1 MHTLI
6 LGGSGFI
13 GFALA
18 KQLASEGHRLTLVD
32 NLSRGKMDQEFSEF
46 LSQNPEFNFIELD
59 LTEPIPGKLLPNKYN
74 YVFLLA
80 AVVGVKY
87 TSEKPLDV
95 LYTNTLIVKN
105 VLDWFNDKSAK
116 KLIYAST
123 SETYAGSVELGV
135 AKIPTGES
143 VPLSIVDIFNPRFSY
158 AISKIWGEHAVI
170 LAGEKAGFDFNI
182 VRFHN
187 IYGPRMGME
196 HVIPELCLRAIKK
209 ENPFKVFGTEQYRA
223 FCYIEDAV
231 KGLILVAKNSETKR
245 IINIGNDQ
253 EEIKIS
259 SLVDMILQLR
269 DYTPKKEIHK
279 SPVGSV
285 SRRCPDLAKLKSIG
299 FNPKF
304 PLLKGLKLTYQW
316 YKENGLK
323 ITE

>member
-18 KQLASEGHRLTLVD
+18 KQLVAEGHQLTLVD
-32 NLSRGKMDQEFSEF
+32 NLSRGKMDREFSEF
-46 LSQNPEFNFIELD
+46 LSQNLQVNFIELD
-59 LTEPIPGKLLPNKYN
+59 LTTPIPEQTLPYN
-74 YVFLLA
+74 YNYIFLLA

-87 TSEKPLDV
+87 TTEKPLDV
-95 LYTNTLIVKN
+95 LYINTLIVKN
-105 VLDWFNDKSAK
+105 VLDWVNDKNTNK
-116 KLIYAST
+116 FIFAST
-123 SETYAGSVELGV
+123 SETYAGSVDLGV

-170 LAGEKAGFDFNI
+170 LAGEKAGFNFDI

-187 IYGPRMGME
+187 VYGPRMGME
-196 HVIPELCLRAIKK
+196 HVIPELCIRAIKK
-209 ENPFKVFGTEQYRA
+209 ENPFKVFGTDQYRA

-231 KGLILVAKNSETKR
+231 QGLIVIAKNSGNRR

-259 SLVDMILQLR
+259 TLVDMILKMG
-269 DYTPKKEIHK
+269 DHAPKKDIYE
-279 SPVGSV
+279 SPRGSV
-285 SRRCPDLAKLKSIG
+285 PRRCPDLTTLKSIG
-299 FNPKF
+299 FNQKVA
-304 PLLKGLKLTYQW
+304 LSKGLELTYQW
-316 YKENGLK
+316 YKENELSG
-323 ITE
+323 

>member
-95 LYTNTLIVKN
+95 LNINTLIVKN
-105 VLDWFNDKSAK
+105 VLDWFNGRTTSKF
-116 KLIYAST
+116 IFAST
-123 SETYAGSVELGV
+123 SETYAGSVELGI
-135 AKIPTGES
+135 AKIPTKES
-143 VPLSIVDIFNPRFSY
+143 VPLSVVDIFNPRFSY

-170 LAGEKAGFDFNI
+170 LAGEKAGFDFDI

-187 IYGPRMGME
+187 VYGPRMGME
-196 HVIPELCLRAIKK
+196 HVIPELCIRAIKK
-209 ENPFKVFGTEQYRA
+209 ENPFKVFGAEQYRA
-223 FCYIEDAV
+223 FCYIDDAV
-231 KGLILVAKNSETKR
+231 QGLIVVAKNSGTKR

-253 EEIKIS
+253 KEIKIS
-259 SLVDMILQLR
+259 TLVNMILKLGHHAPR
-269 DYTPKKEIHK
+269 KDIHESPK
-279 SPVGSV
+279 GSV
-285 SRRCPDLAKLKSIG
+285 SRRCPDLTILKSIG
-299 FNPKF
+299 FIQKVT
-304 PLLKGLKLTYQW
+304 LSEGLELTYQW
-316 YKENGLK
+316 YKKNYLLG
-323 ITE
+323 

>member
-18 KQLASEGHRLTLVD
+18 KQLASEGHQLTLVD
-32 NLSRGKMDQEFSEF
+32 NLSRGKMDREFSEF
-46 LSQNPEFNFIELD
+46 LSQNPQFNFIELD
-59 LTEPIPGKLLPNKYN
+59 LTAPIPDQLLPDNYN

-80 AVVGVKY
+80 ALVGVKY

-95 LYTNTLIVKN
+95 LYINTLIVKN
-105 VLDWFNDKSAK
+105 VLAWFNGNNTNKF
-116 KLIYAST
+116 IFAST

-170 LAGEKAGFDFNI
+170 LAGEKAGFDFDI

-187 IYGPRMGME
+187 VYGPRMGTE

-223 FCYIEDAV
+223 FCYIEDTV
-231 KGLILVAKNSETKR
+231 QGLIAVAKSSGTKR

-259 SLVDMILQLR
+259 TLVDMILKLEGH
-269 DYTPKKEIHK
+269 TPKKDIHE
-279 SPVGSV
+279 SPKGSV
-285 SRRCPDLAKLKSIG
+285 SRRCPDLTTLKSLG
-299 FNPKF
+299 FDPKV
-304 PLLKGLKLTYQW
+304 PLSKGLGLTYQW
-316 YKENGLK
+316 YKENELFG
-323 ITE
+323 

>member
-6 LGGSGFI
+6 FGGSGFI
-13 GFALA
+13 GFSLA

-32 NLSRGKMDQEFSEF
+32 NLSRGKMDKEFSGF
-46 LSQNPEFNFIELD
+46 LSQNPGFHFIELD
-59 LTEPIPGKLLPNKYN
+59 LTAPIPNELLPDKYD

-95 LYTNTLIVKN
+95 LYINTLIVKN
-105 VLDWFNDKSAK
+105 VLDALNSKNTK
-116 KLIYAST
+116 KLIFAST

-143 VPLSIVDIFNPRFSY
+143 IPLSIVDIFNPRYSY

-196 HVIPELCLRAIKK
+196 HVIPELCIRAIKK
-209 ENPFKVFGTEQYRA
+209 ENPYKIFGTEQYRA
-223 FCYIEDAV
+223 FCYIEDAIE
-231 KGLILVAKNSETKR
+231 GLILVAQNSKTKQ

-259 SLVDMILQLR
+259 TLVDMVLQLR
-269 DYTPKKEIHK
+269 DYAPKKDIHK
-279 SPVGSV
+279 SPKGSV
-285 SRRCPDLAKLKSIG
+285 SRRCPDLTKLNSIG

-304 PLLKGLKLTYQW
+304 SLLKGLKITYQW
-316 YKENGLK
+316 YKGNEL
-323 ITE
+323 